1 MVEMLGDFCGELMSL
16 HDTCPGQ
23 EGCKDG
29 VRLDSSIIA
38 EKMKQHTLYICFS
51 TDFSVFE
58 NTVFNHSRAVL
69 RELFSV
75 SKIFLNVKPV
85 IRQLN

>member
-1 MVEMLGDFCGELMSL
+1 MLGDFCGELMSL

-38 EKMKQHTLYICFS
+38 EKMKQHTLYIY
-51 TDFSVFE
+51 VF
-58 NTVFNHSRAVL
+58 L
-69 RELFSV
+69 L
-75 SKIFLNVKPV
+75 I
-85 IRQLN
+85 

>member
-38 EKMKQHTLYICFS
+38 EKMKQHTLYICFLI
-51 TDFSVFE
+51 DLSVFD
-58 NTVFNHSRAVL
+58 NTVFNQ
-69 RELFSV
+69 EQFSENC
-75 SKIFLNVKPV
+75 SQHPKYIKMSNLWPGN
-85 IRQLN
+85 